1 MQKSCVNFVELW
13 HIHFAFIPVVQR
25 NSVNVHCD
33 DLQLC
38 VFWSLNG
45 SWKKFFQRMHLICL
59 SRCTEFIKLISF
71 CAVSCD
77 GAKENLWTWKFCRRG
92 CRGWQLLRDGLLQ
105 CDFLCLWHGSLFHTL
120 CKYQQ
125 TDVNWHFGF
134 DFSASLN
141 SPRCQVP
148 QSPLNWFHELP
159 MFHFL
164 QDCGYFC
171 WVPACEQ
178 QFLEFLLVRML
189 TTETFQLFHLSSL
202 SNPSPGVLQQ
212 YIANMKESRLSWKT
226 FGSPW

>member
-1 MQKSCVNFVELW
+1 MQNSCVNLVELW

-45 SWKKFFQRMHLICL
+45 SWKKFFQRMYLICL

-105 CDFLCLWHGSLFHTL
+105 CDLWWNCPCLPFHKLCIDQLNAAHCHICFGFSPSSTSLF
-120 CKYQQ
+120 
-125 TDVNWHFGF
+125 
-134 DFSASLN
+134 
-141 SPRCQVP
+141 RQVP
-148 QSPLNWFHELP
+148 
-159 MFHFL
+159 
-164 QDCGYFC
+164 
-171 WVPACEQ
+171 
-178 QFLEFLLVRML
+178 
-189 TTETFQLFHLSSL
+189 
-202 SNPSPGVLQQ
+202 
-212 YIANMKESRLSWKT
+212 
-226 FGSPW
+226 